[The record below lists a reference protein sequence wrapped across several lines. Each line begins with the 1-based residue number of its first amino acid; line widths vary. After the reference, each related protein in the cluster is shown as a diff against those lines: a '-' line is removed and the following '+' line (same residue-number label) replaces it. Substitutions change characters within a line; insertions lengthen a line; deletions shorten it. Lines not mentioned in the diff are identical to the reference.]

1 MQQTNKEAIFDF
13 TSYLDV
19 RRARLE
25 KALDF
30 YLSERSESRES
41 LEKNNWKPSTLYEAM
56 RYSAL
61 SGGKRLRAALTIAG
75 AEAVERAPQLK
86 DLDAVELVLPLCAAI
101 EMIHAMSLIHDDLPC
116 LDNDDLRRGKP
127 TNHKVFGEAMALLAG
142 DGLLVMAQEVL
153 LSHCH
158 EKIDK
163 GALLSVSL
171 ELCRA
176 TGPSGM
182 VGGQVL
188 DMEFTGQSVSEEVVR
203 NIHARKTGALIKF
216 SLWAGGALLQAPE
229 RQLQSL
235 ARLGEIIGLAFQ
247 ITDDLLDVTGSAES
261 LGKTPGKDQ
270 ASNKAT
276 WVSIFGVEG
285 AKAKLKEMEK
295 EGKELIKE
303 SSLDNPSYPALQS
316 LLSYSINREK

>member
-1 MQQTNKEAIFDF
+1 
-13 TSYLDV
+13 
-19 RRARLE
+19 
-25 KALDF
+25 
-30 YLSERSESRES
+30 
-41 LEKNNWKPSTLYEAM
+41 
-56 RYSAL
+56 
-61 SGGKRLRAALTIAG
+61 
-75 AEAVERAPQLK
+75 
-86 DLDAVELVLPLCAAI
+86 
-101 EMIHAMSLIHDDLPC
+101 
-116 LDNDDLRRGKP
+116 
-127 TNHKVFGEAMALLAG
+127 
-142 DGLLVMAQEVL
+142 
-153 LSHCH
+153 
-158 EKIDK
+158 
-163 GALLSVSL
+163 
-171 ELCRA
+171 
-176 TGPSGM
+176 M

-235 ARLGEIIGLAFQ
+235 SRLGEIIGLAFQ

-295 EGKELIKE
+295 EGKELIKG